1 MAALKLQW
9 SFYVF
14 FMFPN
19 SPSDIS
25 ITPSRYGLDRPTYI
39 FLWFFFLGQAS
50 SRRNSR
56 SVSQRP
62 FQRGGQHGLVRRCIN
77 IKIKQPSNVIGRPT
91 GTLSFRFP
99 RVIYD
104 SKTNRNPV
112 HCVGPPCLP
121 GSSRENTVL
130 KCLLVDWKNRVQLRM
145 CPCPAMMIT
154 YRKNKK
160 KRRGTRHFIY
170 YVGSWLFRVEYR
182 FKTKNITCSIHF
194 R

>member
-1 MAALKLQW
+1 MGQ
-9 SFYVF
+9 
-14 FMFPN
+14 
-19 SPSDIS
+19 I
-25 ITPSRYGLDRPTYI
+25 GLHIYI
-39 FLWFFFLGQAS
+39 FVIFFFYLGQAS

-62 FQRGGQHGLVRRCIN
+62 FQRGEQHGLVRRCIN

-99 RVIYD
+99 CVIYD

-112 HCVGPPCLP
+112 RCVGPCLP

-145 CPCPAMMIT
+145 CPRLAMMIT

-160 KRRGTRHFIY
+160 NVEGLVILFITLARDYFALNIVLKR
-170 YVGSWLFRVEYR
+170 
-182 FKTKNITCSIHF
+182 KTILDLYIFAN
-194 R
+194 